1 MPGTAKPRWASRG
14 RISWTARVMVA
25 GAGAGG
31 AAAWVAAA
39 GAQRALVGGGPR
51 VGELGDQVAQV
62 LPRQSG
68 EDRMGE
74 GRTGPW
80 WSRHPRMMTVRP
92 VPCAT
97 RCPRSTTA
105 IAHQVVRTS
114 DGFDAFQ
121 EHIEARLEGAVELVA
136 QAVRA
141 ERLGDPPTS

>member
-105 IAHQVVRTS
+105 IAHQVVMRFGS
-114 DGFDAFQ
+114 EPSGRLLVDRQPPAG
-121 EHIEARLEGAVELVA
+121 EHSLLLDVE
-136 QAVRA
+136 
-141 ERLGDPPTS
+141 S